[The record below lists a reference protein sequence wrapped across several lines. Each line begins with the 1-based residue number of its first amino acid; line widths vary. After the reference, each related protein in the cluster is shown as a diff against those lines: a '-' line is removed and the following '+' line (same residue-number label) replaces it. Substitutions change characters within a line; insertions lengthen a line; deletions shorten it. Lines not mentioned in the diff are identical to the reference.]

1 MRPARLCRAMAAP
14 TLFGRTPLHG
24 VAISCELL
32 IPCLIFVF
40 GADIHS
46 AGSAVLFYIDTDN
59 LRRSVAVQP
68 HGDVAGPLN
77 AVAGWRADGHRK
89 SDRRR
94 GGRCLCGL
102 SLGRNAQTALRG
114 DPDRDCDQG
123 VLAENLSRTIKF
135 RFSTKCLS

>member
-1 MRPARLCRAMAAP
+1 M
-14 TLFGRTPLHG
+14 
-24 VAISCELL
+24 AISCELL
-32 IPCLIFVF
+32 IPCLIFFF

-68 HGDVAGPLN
+68 HGDIAGPLN

-94 GGRCLCGL
+94 GGRAYAASASAEMLKL
-102 SLGRNAQTALRG
+102 LLGVILIATA
-114 DPDRDCDQG
+114 
-123 VLAENLSRTIKF
+123 
-135 RFSTKCLS
+135 TKAFWRKS